1 MKRTMAFM
9 LCIALAAP
17 GCATTG
23 TTGAVVAPGSGFA
36 VANQSVLAEYVQRI
50 PLGSPVLVQFTNGR
64 EMRGTLMK
72 ATDQNVFI
80 QPKTRIPEPALEIPL
95 SEVMGVSLES
105 KKGGSVA
112 TSIAIGA
119 GVGVGA
125 AVGFILILIAALD

>member
-1 MKRTMAFM
+1 MKRVLVLLLSA
-9 LCIALAAP
+9 ALAAP

-23 TTGAVVAPGSGFA
+23 TTGAVVAPSSGVT

-50 PLGSPVLVQFTNGR
+50 PLGSPVLVQFRSGK
-64 EMRGTLMK
+64 EIRGTLMK
-72 ATDQNVFI
+72 ATDQNVFV

-95 SEVMGVSLES
+95 SEVMGVALES

-112 TSIAIGA
+112 KSIAIGA

>member
-1 MKRTMAFM
+1 MKGTTALL

-23 TTGAVVAPGSGFA
+23 TTGAVTAPGAGFA
-36 VANQSVLAEYVQRI
+36 VANRSVLAEYVQRI
-50 PLGSPVLVQFTNGR
+50 PLGSPVLVQFTNGK

-72 ATDQNVFI
+72 ATEQNVFV
-80 QPKTRIPEPALEIPL
+80 QPKTRIPEPPLEIPL
-95 SEVMGVSLES
+95 TEVMGVALEP

-112 TSIAIGA
+112 RSIAIGA

-125 AVGFILILIAALD
+125 AVGFILILIAAFD